1 VNHADEQ
8 TGTRQ
13 RPANSV
19 RLLVRFIVAFLFWTA
34 IGVFFATQLR
44 SAGMSWRQA
53 LEWSLP
59 RWYSWA
65 IVTPFIFRS
74 DRWMVGRWRLAGRL
88 VSHVPLAVAWT
99 SITILLRLIARPL
112 RGASLP
118 PDISVFFFD
127 RFYPD
132 LAIYTVIAVVSML
145 RAYTEHIRLQELA
158 ARELAADLERRLA
171 EARLQTLRAQLQ
183 PHFLFN
189 ALNTISAFTETD
201 PRVARRLMEQLGDLL
216 RASLT
221 HTAQPLVTLGEELT
235 FLDDYLAI
243 ESARFEGRI
252 QVSVNVDDDLID
264 RHVPSFLFQPL
275 VENAIRHGVAPRLSG
290 GRIEVSATIE
300 GARLMLRVRDNGLGL
315 PLHWTFDQHAG
326 VGLRNLTARLDA
338 IYRRSDL
345 VRITPIESGGVEV
358 VVQIPTPQTQSDPM
372 PAERREREAIAANP
386 RTHRRR

>member
-1 VNHADEQ
+1 MNHTAEP
-8 TGTRQ
+8 TVPRA
-13 RPANSV
+13 RPATPL
-19 RLLVRFIVAFLFWTA
+19 RLLVRFVLAFLFWTA
-34 IGVFFATQLR
+34 IGVFFATQLQ

-65 IVTPFIFRS
+65 IVTPFIFRI
-74 DRWMVGRWRLAGRL
+74 DRWMVGRWPLAGRL
-88 VSHVPLAVAWT
+88 LSHLPLAVAWT
-99 SITILLRLIARPL
+99 SITILLRLATRPL
-112 RGASLP
+112 RGAGLP
-118 PDISVFFFD
+118 PDYSVFFFD

-158 ARELAADLERRLA
+158 ARELAASLERRLA

-189 ALNTISAFTETD
+189 ALNTISAFTETN

-221 HTAQPLVTLGEELT
+221 HTAQPLVTLAEELT

-252 QVSVNVDDDLID
+252 QVSVNVDDDLVE
-264 RHVPSFLFQPL
+264 RQVPSFLFQPL

-290 GRIEVSATIE
+290 GCIEVSATE
-300 GARLMLRVRDNGLGL
+300 DGPMLVLRVRDNGLGL
-315 PLHWTFDQHAG
+315 PPDWSIDQHAG
-326 VGLRNLTARLDA
+326 VGLRNLTARLEA
-338 IYRRSDL
+338 LYRRTDL
-345 VRITPIESGGVEV
+345 MRIAASETGGVEV
-358 VVQIPTPQTQSDPM
+358 VVRIPDPRAPSDRTPVRATR
-372 PAERREREAIAANP
+372 A
-386 RTHRRR
+386 